1 MTYPVINR
9 VILLRKRN
17 SLCLKE
23 IMNNENGEIMKK
35 RSGIKRMIKKFY
47 KIIQEICKL
56 GTSAV
61 LELLGE

>member
-1 MTYPVINR
+1 MTYPIINKL
-9 VILLRKRN
+9 ILLRKRN

-56 GTSAV
+56 GTSV
-61 LELLGE
+61 VPELIGE